1 MPWGLSSKLK
11 DMHPTKSN
19 DGPILWMRP
28 GEQVYSLTPFFLISP
43 YEFKFRCIKSD
54 LLSSP
59 SRWGWHHTC
68 ELAFENHEFEVEF
81 LLQFYVDNFTF
92 VHCILKGSNR
102 LVPWFL
108 FGLKETSSIWK
119 TTNRSDLMHPWVK
132 GLVATWSGMNKA
144 LNALVTIPL
153 VLSLTDDPHSR
164 AGQVSRE
171 ASPGR
176 HQWAAKPEVPSQIH
190 HGTWAANR
198 GSNPGPRRPRG
209 LWARQTDNSGSWYDN
224 ILPTPW

>member
-28 GEQVYSLTPFFLISP
+28 GEQVYSLTPSFFISP

-81 LLQFYVDNFTF
+81 LLQCNVDNFIS
-92 VHCILKGSNR
+92 VHCILQGCNK
-102 LVPWFL
+102 LVPCFL
-108 FGLKETSSIWK
+108 FGLKETSSMWK
-119 TTNRSDLMHPWVK
+119 TTNRSDLLRTQCISDYTSGAFSHRWSPLKSWASLPWS
-132 GLVATWSGMNKA
+132 VAGPASMSCKTWS
-144 LNALVTIPL
+144 TFP
-153 VLSLTDDPHSR
+153 DPPWN
-164 AGQVSRE
+164 VSC
-171 ASPGR
+171 
-176 HQWAAKPEVPSQIH
+176 
-190 HGTWAANR
+190 
-198 GSNPGPRRPRG
+198 
-209 LWARQTDNSGSWYDN
+209 
-224 ILPTPW
+224 